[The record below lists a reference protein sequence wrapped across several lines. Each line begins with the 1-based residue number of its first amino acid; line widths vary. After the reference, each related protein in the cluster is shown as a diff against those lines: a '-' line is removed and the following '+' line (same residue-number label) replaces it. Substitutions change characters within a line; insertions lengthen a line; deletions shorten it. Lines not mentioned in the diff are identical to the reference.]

1 MITLVFNASQLKKQD
16 LAAWPLKIHPAILQL
31 LAISP
36 VLWWFG
42 KRLNDGNDEPLGL
55 LTLGLAL
62 VLAWRDRRSLQASPC
77 ARNIGAVLVLFSVLG
92 IHWLP
97 PMIRAGLAISG
108 IAACYGIHR
117 RAGLMGL
124 LVLSLPLA
132 ASMQFFLGYPLRVAA
147 AEGAVRMLELGS
159 LVVSRSGTQIELGG
173 QVIGVDPACGGVRM
187 LWHALAAAMGLAAIH
202 RLSWRATIIGG
213 LLAIAL
219 VIPANTVRAAL
230 LAVKESGRLPEML
243 LGHGGIGLASF
254 VIVLVPLWLAI
265 SSRARPAFPATAPVA
280 VGRTEQRLLV
290 CAAVLAPL
298 LAFGTPRTPAPPDL
312 GQGPSV
318 FTFDGLT
325 LPLHPLPSTDAEVA
339 FAKSFP
345 GTLASYQ
352 WGGSQVILRRVN
364 EATRRLHPSGDCLRA
379 AGFETTE
386 SITVT
391 LGDGSQWARFSATRD
406 GIRRTVHERITSSRD
421 GSAWTDVSAWYW
433 AALRRPLN
441 GPWQAETVISA
452 S

>member
-1 MITLVFNASQLKKQD
+1 MA
-16 LAAWPLKIHPAILQL
+16 LA
-31 LAISP
+31 P

-62 VLAWRDRRSLQASPC
+62 VLAWRDRRSLRASPG
-77 ARNIGAVLVLFSVLG
+77 ARTIGAVLVLLSVLG

-124 LVLSLPLA
+124 LALSLPLA

-147 AEGAVRMLELGS
+147 AEGAVRLLELGS

-187 LWHALAAAMGLAAIH
+187 LWHALAAAMALAAIH
-202 RLSWRATIIGG
+202 RLSWRATVIGG

-254 VIVLVPLWLAI
+254 VIVLLPLWVAI

-280 VGRTEQRLLV
+280 AGRAEYWLLV
-290 CAAVLAPL
+290 GAAVLAPL
-298 LAFGTPRTPAPPDL
+298 LAFGTPRTPAPPDFS
-312 GQGPSV
+312 QGPSV

-364 EATRRLHPSGDCLRA
+364 ESTRRLHPSRDCLRA

-391 LGDGSQWARFSATRD
+391 LGDGSRWARFSATRD

-441 GPWQAETVISA
+441 GPWQAETVISQ